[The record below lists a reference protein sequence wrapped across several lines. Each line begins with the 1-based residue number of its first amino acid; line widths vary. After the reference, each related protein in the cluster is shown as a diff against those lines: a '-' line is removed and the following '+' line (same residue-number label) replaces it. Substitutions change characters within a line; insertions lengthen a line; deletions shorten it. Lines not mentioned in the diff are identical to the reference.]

1 MTAPERISVVI
12 PTYNRAQ
19 MVVEAV
25 ECVLAQTHSNTEI
38 IVVDDGGTDDTP
50 QRLAEFG
57 PRLVYMRQANQGVAA
72 ARNAG
77 ISRATGEFV
86 AFLDSDD
93 LWHQRK
99 LEIQMAF
106 LRRHP
111 EVGLVVS
118 HWDLAP
124 GTLERCAM
132 PLGDVSRID
141 VERVSCAQLAVRAS
155 FGTSGVL
162 VRKSCLDAVG
172 PFDATL
178 RTAEDRDMWIRIAS
192 RFEICWQNI
201 GLCLDRRGVGRLR
214 VKSPTGQ
221 DDHLSNSVVH
231 TEANTARMLDKVFRE
246 LAPLRG
252 RWLLERR
259 ARCVAT
265 YEAGMLYGRSGQ
277 HAQALG
283 RLLRTFLLWPLPV
296 PAGMPPRAKSLI
308 LWPLRWLGL
317 KLGASE
323 PR

>member
-1 MTAPERISVVI
+1 
-12 PTYNRAQ
+12 

-25 ECVLAQTHSNTEI
+25 QCVLAQTHSNTEI

-57 PRLVYMRQANQGVAA
+57 PRLVYVRQANQGVAA

-77 ISRATGEFV
+77 IRRASGEFV

-99 LEIQMAF
+99 LEIQSDY

-111 EVGLVVS
+111 EVGLVVC
-118 HWDLAP
+118 HWDMAP
-124 GTLERCAM
+124 GTLARCGL

-141 VERVSCAQLAVRAS
+141 VERMSCERLAVRGS

-172 PFDATL
+172 PFDTTL
-178 RTAEDRDMWIRIAS
+178 RTAEDREMWIRFAA
-192 RFEICWQNI
+192 RFEVRRQNI
-201 GLCLDRRGVGRLR
+201 GLWFDRRGVGKLS
-214 VKSPTGQ
+214 VKSQAGQ
-221 DDHLSNSVVH
+221 DDHLSNSVVY

-252 RWLLERR
+252 R
-259 ARCVAT
+259 
-265 YEAGMLYGRSGQ
+265 
-277 HAQALG
+277 
-283 RLLRTFLLWPLPV
+283 RLLSAA
-296 PAGMPPRAKSLI
+296 PAAWRPTKPACSTAAAASTLKPSTGCCGPSASGRCPCPRACRRGQKAWSSGRCAG
-308 LWPLRWLGL
+308 WD
-317 KLGASE
+317 
-323 PR
+323 

>member
-1 MTAPERISVVI
+1 MVI
-12 PTYNRAQ
+12 PTYNRAE

-25 ECVLAQTHSNTEI
+25 QCVLAQTHSNTEI

-57 PRLVYMRQANQGVAA
+57 PRVLYLRQANQGVAA

-77 ISRATGEFV
+77 IRRASGEFV

-99 LEIQMAF
+99 LEIQMDY

-111 EVGLVVS
+111 EVGIVVC
-118 HWDLAP
+118 HWDLAA
-124 GTLERCAM
+124 GTLAHCGL

-141 VERVSCAQLAVRAS
+141 VERMSCERLAVRGS

-172 PFDATL
+172 PFDTTL
-178 RTAEDRDMWIRIAS
+178 RTAEDREMWIRFAS
-192 RFEICWQNI
+192 RFEVRRQNI
-201 GLCLDRRGVGRLR
+201 GLWFDRRGVGKLA
-214 VKSPTGQ
+214 VKSQAGQ
-221 DDHLSNSVVH
+221 DDHLSNSIVH

-246 LAPLRG
+246 LPALRG
-252 RWLLERR
+252 RRLLEHR

-277 HAQALG
+277 HAKALD
-283 RLLRTFLLWPLPV
+283 RLLRTFRLWPLPL
-296 PAGMPPRAKSLI
+296 PAGMPPRARSLI
-308 LWPLRWLGL
+308 LWPLRWMGL
-317 KLGASE
+317 K
-323 PR
+323 R